1 MPEEEFKTTSSKQQM
16 NNLLNLDFMG
26 RVSSARKSENS
37 SRRSISTRMAS
48 DFSGDDSSNKTTKF
62 IDLEQSFGDFK
73 PAQMCTSTRNVA
85 FKTFMNEQRQ
95 VLNRRLQRDEEMLPE
110 INDVRIHDRNSRI
123 NGRVSSRKAGI
134 EIDRT

>member
-73 PAQMCTSTRNVA
+73 PTQMCTSTRNVA
-85 FKTFMNEQRQ
+85 FKTFMNE
-95 VLNRRLQRDEEMLPE
+95 
-110 INDVRIHDRNSRI
+110 
-123 NGRVSSRKAGI
+123 
-134 EIDRT
+134 